1 MVYGTPVSNT
11 NQRHND
17 PGVYVLKK
25 ILTGAAAL
33 ALGAVVLTG
42 CSSVSTAPDQ
52 VALHYSG
59 GPFSSTEFKDCVS
72 TSTKAWDGPGDA
84 HFVYPAG
91 QRTYDFKGDGSGGAD
106 SPALAVVAGGTG
118 EKGKDTQVELRQE
131 GTLTFTFSTT
141 DCESLRSF
149 HEKIGLKYG
158 ADKAGLKQLNELLD
172 VYLGGPLQRALSEA
186 TQGVDWKT
194 YYSDATVR
202 NEVEKRATEL
212 LPGYVQELSGG
223 EFFSNFS
230 VQLQRPTLPAE
241 LSDALKATQVAIE
254 QNTAQQQRNV
264 QVQSELESIREL
276 VEVLGPDG
284 YNTYQAINLGRGGA
298 DFARRVCRRARDA
311 ALVAAPG

>member
-1 MVYGTPVSNT
+1 M
-11 NQRHND
+11 
-17 PGVYVLKK
+17 LKK
-25 ILTGAAAL
+25 TLTGIAAL
-33 ALGAVVLTG
+33 ALGAAVLTG

-91 QRTYDFKGDGSGGAD
+91 QRTYDFKGDGKGAD
-106 SPALAVVAGGTG
+106 SPALSMVLAGTG
-118 EKGKDTQVELRQE
+118 EKGKDTQVELKQD

-141 DCESLRSF
+141 NCEDLRAF

-158 ADKAGLKQLNELLD
+158 ATNAGLKQLDELLD

-186 TQGVDWKT
+186 SQGVDWKT

-202 NEVEKRATEL
+202 AEVGKKATEL
-212 LPGYVQELSGG
+212 LPRYVEELSGG
-223 EFFSNFS
+223 VFFDNFS
-230 VQLQRPTLPAE
+230 VQLQRPTLPPE
-241 LSDALKATQVAIE
+241 LTDALKATQVAIE

-276 VEVLGPDG
+276 VDVLGPEG
-284 YNTYQAINLGRGGA
+284 YNTYQAIKDGKITVMPIPQGSGIVLN
-298 DFARRVCRRARDA
+298 
-311 ALVAAPG
+311 PGSGK